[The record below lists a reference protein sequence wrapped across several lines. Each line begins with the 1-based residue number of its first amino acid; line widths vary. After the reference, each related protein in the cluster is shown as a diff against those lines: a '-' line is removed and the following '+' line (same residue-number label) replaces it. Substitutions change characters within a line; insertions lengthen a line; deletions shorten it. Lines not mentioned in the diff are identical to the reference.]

1 MSDPK
6 KLKIVARKGNP
17 PEFTA
22 QTVEMNC
29 GHVVKVSLY
38 GTPDDQREELKRLAG
53 AFCKECW
60 ISRKNQRDEID
71 AADVERDRP
80 YLPVLT
86 GSPKQVRWARNTR
99 AKAIPLIEEVIAEAV
114 YELSQLAAK
123 DPANDQVSA
132 AEFHLNWGS
141 AVSAES
147 EAGFWIQNRSHFA
160 DKDAVRGYMNA
171 YVYQELVKE
180 AIAKR
185 SRA

>member
-99 AKAIPLIEEVIAEAV
+99 A
-114 YELSQLAAK
+114 
-123 DPANDQVSA
+123 NDQVSA